1 MTLKIGLNSYVYY
14 LRIMKTVVVTLTDK
28 NYHYKARQTIIDIR
42 TRGSWNG
49 DLVLITIDYDTPQH
63 FLEAYNI
70 IEFKASHINTDYLLE
85 QYKKCPIRPT
95 DDNREYVKLTQW
107 DKFYVFSEFFKSW
120 NKVIFVD
127 AGLRVLDSISNL
139 LELDC
144 TGVIM
149 APDDSASYDNEKRFG
164 AIIETDKNTEV
175 VGRLFEEYSPEI
187 LKERYFL
194 NCIWMYDTIL
204 LDKVSLN
211 DLVDAMNKYPICRC
225 NEMTIMNL
233 IFTFKH
239 KVWKPFPDFTIS
251 GKRLFTWTE
260 NDRNYDRGLKW
271 NDYCFIKYPFTIGFD

>member
-1 MTLKIGLNSYVYY
+1 MN
-14 LRIMKTVVVTLTDK
+14 TVIVTLTDR
-28 NYHYKARQTIIDIR
+28 NYYSKTRQTIIDIR
-42 TRGSWNG
+42 TKGKWTRDVVIIS
-49 DLVLITIDYDTPQH
+49 IDFDIPAD
-63 FLEAYNI
+63 FLESFNVA
-70 IEFKASHINTDYLLE
+70 EFKASHINTDYLLE
-85 QYKKCPIRPT
+85 QYKKCPIRAT
-95 DDNREYVKLTQW
+95 CDNREYAKLTQW

-127 AGLRVLDSISNL
+127 AGLRVLDAISNL

-144 TGVIM
+144 TGAIM
-149 APDDSASYDNEKRFG
+149 APDDSAPYDNEKRFG

-175 VGRLFEEYSPEI
+175 VEHLFEEYSPDI
-187 LKERYFL
+187 LNERYFL
-194 NCIWMYDTIL
+194 NCIWMYDTAL
-204 LDKVSLN
+204 LESVTFN

-239 KVWKPFPDFTIS
+239 KVWKPFPDYTVS

-271 NDYCFIKYPFTIGFD
+271 SDYCFIKYPRTIGFD